1 MEEKLRILHVEDL
14 DTDAELI
21 KREIAKSGIQF
32 IYRIVETKDE
42 YIKAINEFKPD
53 IILSDYT
60 LPSFNGMQAIQIRE
74 QLAKSTPFILITGT
88 INEET
93 AVAVMKAGADDYLIK
108 EHLTRIG
115 EAIKSAIHK
124 REMTRQKQDAD
135 EKLRIFS
142 RIIEQSPYSIIITD
156 AEENIQF
163 VNSKFMAFTQFSI
176 DEVIGKK
183 PNIFDPEHSSVERIE
198 IIRAT
203 LKSQNLWRGELQ
215 NRKKDGTVF
224 WEDVT
229 ISPLLSSSGAI
240 SNIILTFEDITEK
253 KKMIDDLV
261 VAKEKAEEND
271 RLKTAF
277 LHNIS
282 HEIRTPMNAIVGF
295 SDLLDDEDLS
305 PEERKNYVEIIIH
318 NSTQLLSIINDIVNI
333 ATIEAGQEKAN
344 IKKTSI
350 NSLIKQ
356 VYEQF
361 VLQAKNKDLSF
372 SHKKCFSDEE
382 IEIMADET
390 KIRQVLTNLLSNA
403 FKFTDSGLVDF
414 GCRIDND
421 FLEFYVKDTGIGVPP
436 EKQSE
441 IFERFSQLN
450 YTEDRLYRGSGLGLS
465 ISKAY
470 VELLGGKMWISST
483 LGRGSTF
490 YFTIPFIKPIDQ

>member
-1 MEEKLRILHVEDL
+1 
-14 DTDAELI
+14 
-21 KREIAKSGIQF
+21 
-32 IYRIVETKDE
+32 
-42 YIKAINEFKPD
+42 
-53 IILSDYT
+53 
-60 LPSFNGMQAIQIRE
+60 
-74 QLAKSTPFILITGT
+74 
-88 INEET
+88 
-93 AVAVMKAGADDYLIK
+93 
-108 EHLTRIG
+108 
-115 EAIKSAIHK
+115 
-124 REMTRQKQDAD
+124 
-135 EKLRIFS
+135 
-142 RIIEQSPYSIIITD
+142 
-156 AEENIQF
+156 
-163 VNSKFMAFTQFSI
+163 MAFTQFSN

-183 PNIFDPEHSSVERIE
+183 PNIFDPEHSSVEKIE
-198 IIRAT
+198 TIRAT

-295 SDLLDDEDLS
+295 SDLLDDTDLS
-305 PEERKNYVEIIIH
+305 PEERKNYVQIIIH

-361 VLQAKNKDLSF
+361 VLQAKNKDISF
-372 SHKKCFSDEE
+372 SHKKCFPDEE

-421 FLEFYVKDTGIGVPP
+421 FLEFFVKDTGIGVPP

-483 LGRGSTF
+483 PGRGSTF
-490 YFTIPFIKPIDQ
+490 YFTIPFVKPID